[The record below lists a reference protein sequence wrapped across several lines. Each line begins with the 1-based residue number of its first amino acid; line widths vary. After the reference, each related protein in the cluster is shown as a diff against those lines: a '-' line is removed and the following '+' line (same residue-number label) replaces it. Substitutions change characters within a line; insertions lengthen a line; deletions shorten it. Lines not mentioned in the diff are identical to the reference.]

1 MLISG
6 KSKFVNSPFTSE
18 DELKKMVIE
27 NVDYFFGTSSF
38 CLSRELISNKD
49 GFEVFTDG
57 FVIDIANRKWFIV
70 NATLASHNVWSHI
83 VPQVVKQLVA
93 ADQSTTK
100 QLIIE
105 LIIQQLRED
114 NNIMKKFNDAGY
126 GNEDGGV
133 FLDEVRGVLGEIFG
147 KSPVIGMPIDSITN
161 DLRDWVETLKSKV
174 KLCIVKQYVESGN
187 SENIIYEIPEEYHPE
202 LDTAESG
209 DEHSQNTERAKV
221 KRAKITIDNLNSR
234 EICKTDKRRKVFA

>member
-6 KSKFVNSPFTSE
+6 NSKFIKSPFTSE
-18 DELKKMVIE
+18 DELKKMVVE
-27 NVDYFFGTSSF
+27 NADYFFGSSSF

-70 NATLASHNVWSHI
+70 NSSLAGDNVWINI
-83 VPQVVKQLVA
+83 VPQVVRQLVA

-126 GNEDGGV
+126 GNEDEGV

-147 KSPVIGMPIDSITN
+147 KSPVIGMPIDSISN
-161 DLRDWVETLKSKV
+161 DLWDWSETLKTNV
-174 KLCIVKQYVESGN
+174 RLCIVKKYIDSGN
-187 SENIIYEIPEEYHPE
+187 SENIIYEIPEKHHPE
-202 LDTAESG
+202 LDIAKIG
-209 DEHSQNTERAKV
+209 DEHSGNP
-221 KRAKITIDNLNSR
+221 KRAKITKENLNSR

>member
-6 KSKFVNSPFTSE
+6 KSKFVKSPFTSE

-27 NVDYFFGTSSF
+27 NADYFFGPSSF
-38 CLSRELISNKD
+38 CLSRELISNKE

-57 FVIDIANRKWFIV
+57 FAVDIANRKWFIV

-100 QLIIE
+100 QLLIK

-114 NNIMKKFNDAGY
+114 NDIMKKFNDAGY
-126 GNEDGGV
+126 GNEDEGV
-133 FLDEVRGVLGEIFG
+133 FLNEIRDVLGEIFG
-147 KSPVIGMPIDSITN
+147 KSPIIGMSIDSISN
-161 DLRDWVETLKSKV
+161 DLRDWAETLKANV
-174 KLCIVKQYVESGN
+174 KLCIVKKYVESGN
-187 SENIIYEIPEEYHPE
+187 SENIIYEIPEESHPA

-209 DEHSQNTERAKV
+209 DEHFKNTERAK
-221 KRAKITIDNLNSR
+221 ITKDNLNAR
-234 EICKTDKRRKVFA
+234 EICRSDRGKKVLV

>member
-6 KSKFVNSPFTSE
+6 KSKFVKSPFTSE

-27 NVDYFFGTSSF
+27 NADYFFGPSSF
-38 CLSRELISNKD
+38 CLSSELLSNND

-57 FVIDIANRKWFIV
+57 FAVDIANRQWFIV
-70 NATLASHNVWSHI
+70 NTTLATHNVWSHI

-114 NNIMKKFNDAGY
+114 NNIMKKLNDAGY
-126 GNEDGGV
+126 GNEDEGV
-133 FLDEVRGVLGEIFG
+133 FLDEIHNVLGEIFG
-147 KSPVIGMPIDSITN
+147 KSPVIGMPIDSISN
-161 DLRDWVETLKSKV
+161 DLWDWSETLKSNV
-174 KLCIVKQYVESGN
+174 KLCIVKQYVDSEN
-187 SENIIYEIPEEYHPE
+187 SENIIYEIPEESHPE
-202 LDTAESG
+202 LGTAESG
-209 DEHSQNTERAKV
+209 DEHSKNAK
-221 KRAKITIDNLNSR
+221 RGKITKDNLNAR
-234 EICKTDKRRKVFA
+234 EIWKTDKRKKVIV

>member
-6 KSKFVNSPFTSE
+6 KSKFVKSPFTSE

-27 NVDYFFGTSSF
+27 NADYFFGPSSF

-57 FVIDIANRKWFIV
+57 FAVDIANRQWFIV
-70 NATLASHNVWSHI
+70 NVALTTHDVWSHI

-100 QLIIE
+100 QLLIE

-126 GNEDGGV
+126 GNENEGV
-133 FLDEVRGVLGEIFG
+133 FLDEVRGVLGETFG
-147 KSPVIGMPIDSITN
+147 KSPIIGMPIDSISN
-161 DLRDWVETLKSKV
+161 DLWDWSETLKSNV
-174 KLCIVKQYVESGN
+174 KLCIVKQYVESEN

-209 DEHSQNTERAKV
+209 DEHFKKT
-221 KRAKITIDNLNSR
+221 KRAKITKDNLNAR
-234 EICKTDKRRKVFA
+234 ETCLSDKRKKAPA

>member
-27 NVDYFFGTSSF
+27 NADYFFGPSSF

-57 FVIDIANRKWFIV
+57 LAVDIANRQWFIV
-70 NATLASHNVWSHI
+70 NATLANHNVWSHI

-93 ADQSTTK
+93 ANQSTTK
-100 QLIIE
+100 LLIIE
-105 LIIQQLRED
+105 LIIQQLRKD
-114 NNIMKKFNDAGY
+114 KNIMKKFNDAGY
-126 GNEDGGV
+126 GNEDEGV
-133 FLDEVRGVLGEIFG
+133 FVNEVRDVLEEIFG
-147 KSPVIGMPIDSITN
+147 KSPVIGMPIDSISN
-161 DLRDWVETLKSKV
+161 DLWDWSETLKTNV

-202 LDTAESG
+202 MDTAESG
-209 DEHSQNTERAKV
+209 DEHSKNTKG
-221 KRAKITIDNLNSR
+221 AKITKDNINSR
-234 EICKTDKRRKVFA
+234 ETCLSDRKK

>member
-6 KSKFVNSPFTSE
+6 KNKFVKSPFTSE
-18 DELKKMVIE
+18 DDLKKMVIE
-27 NVDYFFGTSSF
+27 NVDYFFGPGSF

-49 GFEVFTDG
+49 GFELFTDG
-57 FVIDIANRKWFIV
+57 FAVDIANRQWFIV
-70 NATLASHNVWSHI
+70 NVALAKHDVWSHI

-100 QLIIE
+100 QLLIE

-114 NNIMKKFNDAGY
+114 KNIMKKFNDEGY
-126 GNEDGGV
+126 GNENEGV
-133 FLDEVRGVLGEIFG
+133 FLNEIRDVLGEIFG
-147 KSPVIGMPIDSITN
+147 KSPTIGMPIDSISD
-161 DLRDWVETLKSKV
+161 DLRDWTETLKTNV

-187 SENIIYEIPEEYHPE
+187 SENIIYEIPEECHPE

-209 DEHSQNTERAKV
+209 DEPSKNTERAKIN
-221 KRAKITIDNLNSR
+221 KDNLNSR
-234 EICKTDKRRKVFA
+234 EIYRSDKKKKVLV

>member
-6 KSKFVNSPFTSE
+6 KNKFVKSPFTSE

-27 NVDYFFGTSSF
+27 NADYFFGPSSF

-57 FVIDIANRKWFIV
+57 FAVDIANRQWFIV
-70 NATLASHNVWSHI
+70 NATLAKNNVWSHI
-83 VPQVVKQLVA
+83 APQVVKQLVA

-114 NNIMKKFNDAGY
+114 NNIMKMFNVEGY
-126 GNEDGGV
+126 GKENEDV
-133 FLDEVRGVLGEIFG
+133 FENEIRGVLGEIIG
-147 KSPVIGMPIDSITN
+147 KSPVIEMPTDSISN
-161 DLRDWVETLKSKV
+161 DLWDWAETLKANV
-174 KLCIVKQYVESGN
+174 KLCIVKKYVEIGN
-187 SENIIYEIPEEYHPE
+187 SENIIYEIPEEYHPK
-202 LDTAESG
+202 LDIAESG
-209 DEHSQNTERAKV
+209 VEHFKNTKGAE
-221 KRAKITIDNLNSR
+221 ITKDNLNAR
-234 EICKTDKRRKVFA
+234 EICKTDKRKKVLL

>member
-6 KSKFVNSPFTSE
+6 NSKFVESPFTSE

-27 NVDYFFGTSSF
+27 NADSFFGPSSF

-57 FVIDIANRKWFIV
+57 FAVDIANRQWFIV
-70 NATLASHNVWSHI
+70 NTTLATHNVWSHI

-93 ADQSTTK
+93 ADQSTTR

-114 NNIMKKFNDAGY
+114 NNIMKKFNDEGY
-126 GNEDGGV
+126 GKENEGV
-133 FLDEVRGVLGEIFG
+133 FVNEIRGVLGEIFG
-147 KSPVIGMPIDSITN
+147 KSPIIGMPIDSISN
-161 DLRDWVETLKSKV
+161 DLWDWSETLKTNV
-174 KLCIVKQYVESGN
+174 KLCIVKQYVESEN
-187 SENIIYEIPEEYHPE
+187 TENIIYEIPEEYHPE

-209 DEHSQNTERAKV
+209 DEHSKNTKS
-221 KRAKITIDNLNSR
+221 AKITKDNLNSH
-234 EICKTDKRRKVFA
+234 EIYKTDKRRKIFA

>member
-6 KSKFVNSPFTSE
+6 KGKFAKSPFTSE

-27 NVDYFFGTSSF
+27 NADYFFGPGSF

-57 FVIDIANRKWFIV
+57 FAVDIANRQWFIV
-70 NATLASHNVWSHI
+70 NVALAKHNVWSHI

-93 ADQSTTK
+93 ADQPTTK
-100 QLIIE
+100 QLLIE

-114 NNIMKKFNDAGY
+114 SNIMKKFNDAGY
-126 GNEDGGV
+126 GNENEGV
-133 FLDEVRGVLGEIFG
+133 FLDEIRDVLGEIFG
-147 KSPVIGMPIDSITN
+147 KSPVIGMPIDSISN
-161 DLRDWVETLKSKV
+161 DLRDWAETLKANV
-174 KLCIVKQYVESGN
+174 KLCIVKKYVDSGN
-187 SENIIYEIPEEYHPE
+187 PENIIYEIPEEHHPE

-209 DEHSQNTERAKV
+209 DEHSKNTERAK
-221 KRAKITIDNLNSR
+221 ITKDDLNAR
-234 EICKTDKRRKVFA
+234 EICVTDKRKKVLV

>member
-6 KSKFVNSPFTSE
+6 KSKFVKSPFTSE
-18 DELKKMVIE
+18 DDLKKMVVK
-27 NVDYFFGTSSF
+27 NSDYFFGPSSF

-57 FVIDIANRKWFIV
+57 FAVDIASRQWFIV
-70 NATLASHNVWSHI
+70 NVALAKHNVWSHI

-100 QLIIE
+100 QLVVE

-114 NNIMKKFNDAGY
+114 ENIMKKFNDAGY
-126 GNEDGGV
+126 GKENEGV
-133 FLDEVRGVLGEIFG
+133 FVNEIRGLLGEIFG
-147 KSPVIGMPIDSITN
+147 KSPIIGMPIDSISN
-161 DLRDWVETLKSKV
+161 DLRDWVETLKSNV

-187 SENIIYEIPEEYHPE
+187 SDNIIYEIPEEYHPE
-202 LDTAESG
+202 LDTEESG
-209 DEHSQNTERAKV
+209 DEPSKKQK
-221 KRAKITIDNLNSR
+221 KQK
-234 EICKTDKRRKVFA
+234 